1 MADSS
6 TDSDLQRSKDL
17 FNAVQ
22 SMAKIGCWEVDLLNE
37 TLFWTESTYL
47 IHETTPAEYSPTVAS
62 AINFYAP
69 EWIPVITAALANAIE
84 KGTGFDL
91 ELELITAKGR
101 RLWVQTYG
109 TVIMSQGQVTKV
121 LGAFQD
127 ISEKKKA
134 ELEIWQQSNFD
145 VLTELP
151 NRRMFRHH
159 LEKAIKA
166 AHRSS
171 SKVAL
176 LFIDLDHFKEVNDTF
191 GHDWGDTVI
200 KDAAQRLSGCVRE
213 SDILARLGGDEFTII
228 IGELNDHIT
237 VERIAN
243 DILKKLSEPFH
254 IKTEVAY
261 LTASVGITLFPD
273 NASEVDALLKNA
285 DQAMYVAKEK
295 GRNRFQYYTSSMQ
308 EAAVA
313 RGIIVNNLR
322 GALSN
327 NEFHVV
333 YQPIVELASGAIH
346 KAEALIRWHHPTRGL
361 ISPADFISIAEETGL
376 IIEIGEWVFQQ
387 AARQAK
393 HWRELHNEDFQISVN
408 TSPVQY
414 HDNEN
419 KLSQWSDY
427 LHSLGLPGNAIVA
440 EITEGVLMD
449 THAEIVEKMRVFRE
463 DNIQISLDDFGT
475 GYSSLSYLRKFD
487 IDYLKIDQS
496 FVRNMKSNSKDIAL
510 CEAIIAMAHKLD
522 IKVVAEG
529 IETEEHRDLL
539 MAAGCDFGQGYLFS
553 KPVPPDDFEELFVG
567 DS

>member
-1 MADSS
+1 
-6 TDSDLQRSKDL
+6 
-17 FNAVQ
+17 
-22 SMAKIGCWEVDLLNE
+22 LNE

-213 SDILARLGGDEFTII
+213 SDTLARLGGDEFTII

-243 DILKKLSEPFH
+243 DILKELSEPFH
-254 IKTEVAY
+254 IKTEVTY

-376 IIEIGEWVFQQ
+376 IIDIGEWVFQQ
-387 AARQAK
+387 AARQVK
-393 HWRELHNEDFQISVN
+393 QWREFHNEDFQISVN

-427 LHSLGLPGNAIVA
+427 LQSLGLPGNAIVA

-449 THAEIVEKMRVFRE
+449 THAEIVEKMRAFRE
-463 DNIQISLDDFGT
+463 DNIQLSLDDFGT

-553 KPVPPDDFEELFVG
+553 KPVPPDDFERLFVG
-567 DS
+567 DR

>member
-313 RGIIVNNLR
+313 RGVIVNNLR

>member
-213 SDILARLGGDEFTII
+213 SDTLARLGGDEFTII

-243 DILKKLSEPFH
+243 DILKELSEPFH
-254 IKTEVAY
+254 IKTEVTY

-376 IIEIGEWVFQQ
+376 IIDIGEWVFQQ
-387 AARQAK
+387 AARQVK
-393 HWRELHNEDFQISVN
+393 QWREFHNEDFQISVN

-427 LHSLGLPGNAIVA
+427 LQSLGLPGNAIVA

-449 THAEIVEKMRVFRE
+449 THAEIVEKMRAFRE
-463 DNIQISLDDFGT
+463 DNIQLSLDDFGT

-553 KPVPPDDFEELFVG
+553 KPVPPDDFERLFVG
-567 DS
+567 DR